1 MRKYIGILLLFILV
15 GCGHVPVTT
24 MYKLRNFDPLTID
37 PAAIKIAV
45 SLPGS
50 VQLTKDNF
58 RIVLGGSSKMHENS
72 ILESFSLV
80 EIANYAGSRN
90 AGLPPAPGLHYQ
102 IFAIARL
109 DIERFNATRTTV
121 RQWRMSD
128 KAGTTGTFNV
138 DITGCI
144 DGILF
149 PGPLLAA
156 TWLKPGLDE
165 NFVRLTS
172 NIDLRKI
179 NDQRVLVEDIDRD
192 CY

>member
-1 MRKYIGILLLFILV
+1 MRKSIVILLLLILV

-37 PAAIKIAV
+37 PAAIEIAV

-50 VQLTKDNF
+50 IHLTKDNF
-58 RIVLGGSSKMHENS
+58 RIVLGGSSKLHENS
-72 ILESFSLV
+72 ILENFRLV
-80 EIANYAGSRN
+80 EIANYAGSRK
-90 AGLPPAPGLHYQ
+90 AGLLPAPGLHYQ
-102 IFAIARL
+102 IFSIAPL

-121 RQWRMSD
+121 GQWKLSD
-128 KAGTTGTFNV
+128 NAGTTGKFNV

-144 DGILF
+144 DGILL

-156 TWLKPGLDE
+156 TWLKPGPDAR
-165 NFVRLTS
+165 FIRLTN

-179 NDQRVLVEDIDRD
+179 NDQRVLAEDIERD